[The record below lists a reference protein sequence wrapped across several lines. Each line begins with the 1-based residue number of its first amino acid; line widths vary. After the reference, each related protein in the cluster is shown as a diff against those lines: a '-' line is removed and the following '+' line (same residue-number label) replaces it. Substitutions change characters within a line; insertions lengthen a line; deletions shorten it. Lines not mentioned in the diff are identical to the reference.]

1 MALGTHSEEPEEGE
15 DATFA
20 VNLSDVTS
28 TAEVEVTFA
37 VDAASTAASG
47 TDYTAPTSWKLT
59 IAAGDSSGTITI
71 ETLTDQVLDPDETLV
86 VKLVSAVTDTRTVT
100 VEATA
105 TKTAT
110 IKDTGMAK
118 VSVGPVLVEDDDQ
131 TPEDESDDKSSVE
144 EGETASFVVTL
155 DGAVSGTVSVTYTT
169 ADGTAESGTGK
180 DYTTASGTLQFTTGQ
195 TSKTIEVTTLE
206 DTLNEAAETYTLTL
220 TGVSGVDG
228 VSLGTDS
235 AATGTM
241 RMTTR

>member
-1 MALGTHSEEPEEGE
+1 MALGTHSEEPEEGD

-28 TAEVEVTFA
+28 TADVEVSYT
-37 VDAASTAASG
+37 VDTSSTATAG
-47 TDYTAPTSWKLT
+47 TDYTAPSGKLT
-59 IAAGDSSGTITI
+59 IDAGESSGTITI

-228 VSLGTDS
+228 VSLGTDECRH
-235 AATGTM
+235 GND
-241 RMTTR
+241 